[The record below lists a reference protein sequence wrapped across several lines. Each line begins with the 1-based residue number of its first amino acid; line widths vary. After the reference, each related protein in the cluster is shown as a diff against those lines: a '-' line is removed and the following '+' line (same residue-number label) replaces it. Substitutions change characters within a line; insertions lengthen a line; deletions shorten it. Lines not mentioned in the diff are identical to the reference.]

1 MKKSVLSLFAAAAL
15 TGAALPAHATGG
27 DEPADREGAAR
38 AAVLRAQL
46 DVSLLDSTVD
56 VPLRTTLNDVSV
68 SGADTGPETA
78 AKTALTAELAGVGGG
93 EPVSLLR
100 AGAADARAEVT
111 ADRAGAE
118 ATLARARLHVPG
130 LPLLSVIEL
139 EAVSAS
145 VVCAVGGAATAEVNV
160 PGSVRVLGKRVAL
173 SAGGPTAV
181 SVPGVGEVRLELAP
195 RETTRHSAA
204 AAALELAVSVD
215 PLNLGVAGVDGRV
228 RVADV
233 SCRTPVTEERPADEP
248 QEPAETSEPAGA
260 EPDEAEP
267 ESTVPQGRT
276 DAEVRAPKTG
286 PGLAATGADSGTP
299 YLLGGAAGLLT
310 LGAALVLLRRR
321 RG

>member
-1 MKKSVLSLFAAAAL
+1 MKKSVLSLLAAAAL
-15 TGAALPAHATGG
+15 TGAAVPAHATGG

-56 VPLRTTLNDVSV
+56 VPLRTTLNDVGV
-68 SGADTGPETA
+68 SGPDAGPETA

-100 AGAADARAEVT
+100 AEAADARAEVT

-139 EAVSAS
+139 ETVSAS
-145 VVCAVGGAATAEVNV
+145 VVCAVGEAATAEVDV

-215 PLNLGVAGVDGRV
+215 PLDLGVAEVDGRV

-233 SCRTPVTEERPADEP
+233 SCRTPVPERPADEP
-248 QEPAETSEPAGA
+248 REPAETSEPEG

-267 ESTVPQGRT
+267 EGTIPQGRT

-286 PGLAATGADSGTP
+286 PDLAATGADSGTP